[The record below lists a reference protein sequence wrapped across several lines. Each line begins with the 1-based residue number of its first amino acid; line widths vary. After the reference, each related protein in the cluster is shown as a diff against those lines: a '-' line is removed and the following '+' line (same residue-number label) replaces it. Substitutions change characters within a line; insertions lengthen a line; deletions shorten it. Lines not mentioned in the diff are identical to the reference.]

1 MQILVQ
7 GDDIRT
13 EIKVKAHHGQLR
25 PAQESMGNI
34 NNYYMGLSHKDWK
47 LPNSRTWLAE
57 IDIES
62 SLDFP
67 ISTGITQT
75 ADVLQWKSCEL

>member
-1 MQILVQ
+1 MMQILVQ

-47 LPNSRTWLAE
+47 LPNS
-57 IDIES
+57 
-62 SLDFP
+62 
-67 ISTGITQT
+67 
-75 ADVLQWKSCEL
+75 